1 MTEKQNGQQP
11 SKPFGRHAHAI
22 LAGLTAAFAVP
33 FGLLIFAVITDR
45 PAIADAVAPW
55 LMPVGVGLLLI
66 LVVLAAFSGKGEP

>member
-1 MTEKQNGQQP
+1 
-11 SKPFGRHAHAI
+11 
-22 LAGLTAAFAVP
+22 
-33 FGLLIFAVITDR
+33 VITDR